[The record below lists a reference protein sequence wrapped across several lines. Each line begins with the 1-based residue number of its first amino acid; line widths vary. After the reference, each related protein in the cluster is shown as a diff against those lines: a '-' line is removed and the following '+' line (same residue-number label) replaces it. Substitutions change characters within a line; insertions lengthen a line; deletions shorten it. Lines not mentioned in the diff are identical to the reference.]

1 MSYSNR
7 KDLSYLRGECD
18 KRDRR
23 VYPSQRTFFNDI
35 FDWNEGVSHLL
46 QGPIRLEGESFET
59 YKDRRWVENNLI
71 RFYISR

>member
-7 KDLSYLRGECD
+7 KDLSYLRGEYD

-23 VYPSQRTFFNDI
+23 VYPTQRTFFNDI

-46 QGPIRLEGESFET
+46 QGPVRLEGESFET

>member
-1 MSYSNR
+1 MKGNSY

-18 KRDRR
+18 KRNR
-23 VYPSQRTFFNDI
+23 VDYPTQRAFFNEL
-35 FDWNEGVSHLL
+35 FNWNEGVSHLL
-46 QGPIRLEGESFET
+46 QGPARLEGESFET